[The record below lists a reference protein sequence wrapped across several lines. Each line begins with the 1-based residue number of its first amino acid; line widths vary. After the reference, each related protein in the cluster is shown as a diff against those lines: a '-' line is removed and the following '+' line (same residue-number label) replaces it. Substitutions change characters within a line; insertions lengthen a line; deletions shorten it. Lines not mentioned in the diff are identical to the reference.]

1 MSVSEMLEGKR
12 VCVCAGSGGV
22 GKTTTSAA
30 IALGMAAQGA
40 KVAVVTIDPANRLA
54 NALGLEELE
63 NEPRRVEPAR
73 LASEELEV
81 KGELWAMMLDPK
93 RTFDELIDR
102 IAPDP
107 ARAEEIKANRVY
119 RELST
124 AVSGSQEL
132 TAIAKLYELD
142 QEGKFD
148 VLVLDTPPSRNALEF
163 LDAPG
168 RLNAFL
174 EGRALKAFLR
184 PTGLGMR
191 VLGRGALPLLLG
203 LRRIT
208 GIDLI
213 SDLST
218 FFQLLGDMTNDFSQR
233 AAQVETLLRADTTA
247 FLLVTSA
254 AREPID
260 EAIWFAERLQTDGLP
275 FAGVVVNRVHHD
287 LLGNRAPR
295 EVRRSLTRVLPPGL
309 AVRVTE
315 NFRDYHVLAQRD
327 DHNLARLA
335 RQLDESRLLLVPQLD
350 DDVHDVAGLLRIH
363 RYLFATQSERDR
375 WSRTWWP
382 DVRPMAIEVA
392 YTHLHRHSLTTR
404 ALARSRPHDRG
415 LIPSPR
421 RPGEQHC
428 LPLAR
433 RATGAPS
440 RVSSTAPSCSS
451 SHTACSHSATRSLTR
466 DCG

>member
-63 NEPRRVEPAR
+63 NEPRRVEPGR
-73 LASEELEV
+73 LASEDLQV

-107 ARAEEIKANRVY
+107 ARAQEIKANRVY

-375 WSRTWWP
+375 L
-382 DVRPMAIEVA
+382 VA
-392 YTHLHRHSLTTR
+392 DMV
-404 ALARSRPHDRG
+404 A
-415 LIPSPR
+415 
-421 RPGEQHC
+421 
-428 LPLAR
+428 
-433 RATGAPS
+433 
-440 RVSSTAPSCSS
+440 
-451 SHTACSHSATRSLTR
+451 
-466 DCG
+466 

>member
-1 MSVSEMLEGKR
+1 VNIAEMLDGKR

-30 IALGMAAQGA
+30 IALGMAAAGG

-54 NALGLEELE
+54 DALGLQELE

-73 LASEELEV
+73 LASSDLEV

-102 IAPDP
+102 IAPEP
-107 ARAEEIKANRVY
+107 ERAEEIKANRVY

-132 TAIAKLYELD
+132 TAIAKLHELD
-142 QEGKFD
+142 QEGRFD
-148 VLVLDTPPSRNALEF
+148 LLVLDTPPSRNALEF

-174 EGRALKAFLR
+174 EGRALKAFMR
-184 PTGLGMR
+184 PTGVGMR
-191 VLGRGALPLLLG
+191 VLGRGAQPLLGG

-213 SDLST
+213 SDLSV
-218 FFQLLGDMTNDFSQR
+218 FFQLLGDMTKDFSQR
-233 AAQVETLLRADTTA
+233 AAQVEALLRATSTA
-247 FLLVTSA
+247 FVLVTSA

-260 EAIWFAERLQTDGLP
+260 EAIWFAERLEADELP

-287 LLGNRAPR
+287 LLGDRAPR
-295 EVRRSLTRVLPPGL
+295 EVRRSLARVLPPGL
-309 AVRVTE
+309 AVRVAE
-315 NFRDYHVLAQRD
+315 NFRDYHVLARRD

-335 RQLDESRLLLVPQLD
+335 SHLGERRLLLVPQLD
-350 DDVHDVAGLLRIH
+350 DDVHDVDGLLRIH
-363 RYLFATQSERDR
+363 RYLFASQAERDR
-375 WSRTWWP
+375 L
-382 DVRPMAIEVA
+382 VA
-392 YTHLHRHSLTTR
+392 DLV
-404 ALARSRPHDRG
+404 A
-415 LIPSPR
+415 
-421 RPGEQHC
+421 
-428 LPLAR
+428 
-433 RATGAPS
+433 
-440 RVSSTAPSCSS
+440 
-451 SHTACSHSATRSLTR
+451 
-466 DCG
+466 